1 MLVCHN
7 VSLYH
12 IVILSIA
19 KDLNTTTLLR
29 FFGQSPQQLVFTS
42 LVRYAHRDYLLIL
55 TLRYGQN
62 DKIL

>member
-19 KDLNTTTLLR
+19 KDLNTTTLFR
-29 FFGQSPQQLVFTS
+29 FFTS